1 MVPSLKKLAALD
13 SRNNYAHLGTSRA
26 ASMGAL
32 SEPIT
37 VLIFIMFGV
46 ISKTHNPYVI
56 NNVFQSSISW
66 YYSLTHWFTAFAFF
80 MVLLIEIGSF
90 VSDKAVPAMSNTD
103 ELIKK
108 LGNLDNYSVL
118 IPNKKGLDKAKD
130 NGVKEI
136 CTVLCVTDSMNKKNI
151 NQTVHETL
159 NDLREIFTEGLKNGI
174 RTKCYVSVA
183 YHCPYEGK
191 VDAVYVNDVIGQLID
206 YQVDELVIA
215 DTIGAA
221 NPKEVNSLLS
231 SLKSQYK
238 DTNFSCHFHDTR
250 ALGLANVYASLVAG
264 INKFDS
270 CIGGLGGCPFAPK
283 SSGNL
288 ATEDLVSMLEMM
300 NITTGVNLDKLIES
314 RELASEYTSLS
325 LKGRMI

>member
-1 MVPSLKKLAALD
+1 MDKVTVNEVGPRDGLQNIENILSVDERLRLIRSLEQA
-13 SRNNYAHLGTSRA
+13 GI
-26 ASMGAL
+26 
-32 SEPIT
+32 E
-37 VLIFIMFGV
+37 
-46 ISKTHNPYVI
+46 
-56 NNVFQSSISW
+56 
-66 YYSLTHWFTAFAFF
+66 
-80 MVLLIEIGSF
+80 LIEIGSF
-90 VSDKAVPAMSNTD
+90 VNDKAVPAMSNTD
-103 ELIKK
+103 ELINK
-108 LGNLDNYSVL
+108 LGNIDNYSVL
-118 IPNKKGLDKAKD
+118 IPNKKGLDKAKN

-136 CTVLCVTDSMNKKNI
+136 CTVLCVTDSMNQKNI
-151 NQTVHETL
+151 NQTVQETL
-159 NDLREIFTEGLKNGI
+159 NDLKEIFKEGLRNGI

-191 VDAVYVNDVIGQLID
+191 VDAAYVNDIIGQLID
-206 YQVDELVIA
+206 YQVEELVIA

-221 NPKEVNSLLS
+221 NPKEVTNLLS

-238 DTNFSCHFHDTR
+238 DTSFSCHFHDTR

-270 CIGGLGGCPFAPK
+270 CIGGLGGCPFAPN

-300 NITTGVNLDKLIES
+300 NIKTGVNLDKLIRS

>member
-1 MVPSLKKLAALD
+1 MDKVTVNEVGPRDGLQNIENILSVDKRLRLIRSLEQA
-13 SRNNYAHLGTSRA
+13 GI
-26 ASMGAL
+26 
-32 SEPIT
+32 E
-37 VLIFIMFGV
+37 
-46 ISKTHNPYVI
+46 
-56 NNVFQSSISW
+56 
-66 YYSLTHWFTAFAFF
+66 
-80 MVLLIEIGSF
+80 LIEIGSF
-90 VSDKAVPAMSNTD
+90 VNDKAVPAMSNTD
-103 ELIKK
+103 ELINK
-108 LGNLDNYSVL
+108 LGNIDNYSVL

-136 CTVLCVTDSMNKKNI
+136 CTVLCVTDSMNQKNI
-151 NQTVHETL
+151 NQTVQETL
-159 NDLREIFTEGLKNGI
+159 NDLKEIFKEGLRNGI

-191 VDAVYVNDVIGQLID
+191 VDAAYVNDVIGQLID
-206 YQVDELVIA
+206 YQVEELVIA

-221 NPKEVNSLLS
+221 NPKEVTSLLS

-238 DTNFSCHFHDTR
+238 DTSFSCHFHDTR

-270 CIGGLGGCPFAPK
+270 CIGGLGGCPFAPN

-300 NITTGVNLDKLIES
+300 NIKTGVNLDKLIHS

>member
-1 MVPSLKKLAALD
+1 MDKVTVNEVGPRDGLQNIENILSVDERLRLIRSLEQA
-13 SRNNYAHLGTSRA
+13 GI
-26 ASMGAL
+26 
-32 SEPIT
+32 E
-37 VLIFIMFGV
+37 
-46 ISKTHNPYVI
+46 
-56 NNVFQSSISW
+56 
-66 YYSLTHWFTAFAFF
+66 
-80 MVLLIEIGSF
+80 LIEIGSF
-90 VSDKAVPAMSNTD
+90 VNDKAVPAMSNTD
-103 ELIKK
+103 ELINK
-108 LGNLDNYSVL
+108 LGNIDNYSVL
-118 IPNKKGLDKAKD
+118 IPNKKGLNKAKD

-136 CTVLCVTDSMNKKNI
+136 CTVLCVTDSMNQKNI
-151 NQTVHETL
+151 NQTVQETL
-159 NDLREIFTEGLKNGI
+159 NDLKEIFKEGLRNGI

-191 VDAVYVNDVIGQLID
+191 VDAAYVNDVIGQLID
-206 YQVDELVIA
+206 YQVEELVIA

-221 NPKEVNSLLS
+221 NPKEVTSLLS

-238 DTNFSCHFHDTR
+238 DTSFSCHFHDTR

-270 CIGGLGGCPFAPK
+270 CIGGLGGCPFAPN

-300 NITTGVNLDKLIES
+300 NIKTGVNLDKLIHS

>member
-1 MVPSLKKLAALD
+1 MDKVTVNEVGPRDGLQNIENILSVDKRLKLIRSLEQA
-13 SRNNYAHLGTSRA
+13 GI
-26 ASMGAL
+26 
-32 SEPIT
+32 E
-37 VLIFIMFGV
+37 
-46 ISKTHNPYVI
+46 
-56 NNVFQSSISW
+56 
-66 YYSLTHWFTAFAFF
+66 
-80 MVLLIEIGSF
+80 LIEIGSF
-90 VSDKAVPAMSNTD
+90 VNDKTVPAMSNTD
-103 ELIKK
+103 ELINK
-108 LGNLDNYSVL
+108 LGNIDNYSVL

-136 CTVLCVTDSMNKKNI
+136 CTVLCVTDSMNQKNI
-151 NQTVHETL
+151 NQTVQETL
-159 NDLREIFTEGLKNGI
+159 NDLKGIFKEGLKKGI

-221 NPKEVNSLLS
+221 NPKEVTSLLS

-238 DTNFSCHFHDTR
+238 DTSFSCHFHDTR

-270 CIGGLGGCPFAPK
+270 CIGGLGGCPFAPN

-300 NITTGVNLDKLIES
+300 NIQTGVNLDKLIQS
-314 RELASEYTSLS
+314 RELASKYTSLS

>member
-1 MVPSLKKLAALD
+1 MDKVTVNEVGPRDGLQNIENILSVDERLRLIRSLEQA
-13 SRNNYAHLGTSRA
+13 GI
-26 ASMGAL
+26 
-32 SEPIT
+32 E
-37 VLIFIMFGV
+37 
-46 ISKTHNPYVI
+46 
-56 NNVFQSSISW
+56 
-66 YYSLTHWFTAFAFF
+66 
-80 MVLLIEIGSF
+80 LIEIGSF
-90 VSDKAVPAMSNTD
+90 VNDKAVPAMSNTD
-103 ELIKK
+103 ELINK
-108 LGNLDNYSVL
+108 LGNIDNYSVL

-136 CTVLCVTDSMNKKNI
+136 CTVLCVTDSMNQKNI
-151 NQTVHETL
+151 NQTVQETL
-159 NDLREIFTEGLKNGI
+159 NDLKEIFKEGLRNGI

-191 VDAVYVNDVIGQLID
+191 VDAAYVNDVIGQLID
-206 YQVDELVIA
+206 YQVEELVIA

-221 NPKEVNSLLS
+221 NPKEVTSLLS
-231 SLKSQYK
+231 SLKTQYK
-238 DTNFSCHFHDTR
+238 DTSFSCHFHDTR

-270 CIGGLGGCPFAPK
+270 CIGGLGGCPFAPN

-300 NITTGVNLDKLIES
+300 NIKTGVNLDKLIHS

>member
-1 MVPSLKKLAALD
+1 MDKVTVNEVGPRDGLQNIENILSVEERLRLIRSLEQA
-13 SRNNYAHLGTSRA
+13 GI
-26 ASMGAL
+26 
-32 SEPIT
+32 E
-37 VLIFIMFGV
+37 
-46 ISKTHNPYVI
+46 
-56 NNVFQSSISW
+56 
-66 YYSLTHWFTAFAFF
+66 
-80 MVLLIEIGSF
+80 LIEIGSF
-90 VSDKAVPAMSNTD
+90 VNDKAVPAMSNTD
-103 ELIKK
+103 ELINK
-108 LGNLDNYSVL
+108 LGNIDNYSVL

-136 CTVLCVTDSMNKKNI
+136 CTVLCVTDSMNQKNI
-151 NQTVHETL
+151 NQTVQETL
-159 NDLREIFTEGLKNGI
+159 NDLKEIFKEGLRNGI

-191 VDAVYVNDVIGQLID
+191 VDAAYVNDVIGQLID
-206 YQVDELVIA
+206 YQVEELVIA

-270 CIGGLGGCPFAPK
+270 CIGGLGGCPFAPN

>member
-1 MVPSLKKLAALD
+1 MDKVTVNEVGPRDGLQNIENILSVDERLKLIRSLEQA
-13 SRNNYAHLGTSRA
+13 GI
-26 ASMGAL
+26 
-32 SEPIT
+32 E
-37 VLIFIMFGV
+37 
-46 ISKTHNPYVI
+46 
-56 NNVFQSSISW
+56 
-66 YYSLTHWFTAFAFF
+66 
-80 MVLLIEIGSF
+80 LIEIGSF
-90 VSDKAVPAMSNTD
+90 VNDKAVPAMSNTD
-103 ELIKK
+103 ELINK
-108 LGNLDNYSVL
+108 LGNIDNYSVL

-136 CTVLCVTDSMNKKNI
+136 CTVLCVTDSMNQKNI
-151 NQTVHETL
+151 NQTVQETL
-159 NDLREIFTEGLKNGI
+159 NDLKGIFKEGLKKGI

-206 YQVDELVIA
+206 YKVDELVIA

-270 CIGGLGGCPFAPK
+270 CIGGLGGCPFAPN

-300 NITTGVNLDKLIES
+300 NIKTGINLDKLILS

>member
-1 MVPSLKKLAALD
+1 MDKVTVNEVGPRDGLQNIENILSVDERLRLIRSLEQA
-13 SRNNYAHLGTSRA
+13 GI
-26 ASMGAL
+26 
-32 SEPIT
+32 E
-37 VLIFIMFGV
+37 
-46 ISKTHNPYVI
+46 
-56 NNVFQSSISW
+56 
-66 YYSLTHWFTAFAFF
+66 
-80 MVLLIEIGSF
+80 LIEIGSF
-90 VSDKAVPAMSNTD
+90 VNDKAVPAMSNTD
-103 ELIKK
+103 ELINK
-108 LGNLDNYSVL
+108 LGNIDNYSVL

-136 CTVLCVTDSMNKKNI
+136 CTVLCVTDSMNQKNI
-151 NQTVHETL
+151 NQTVQETL
-159 NDLREIFTEGLKNGI
+159 NDLKEIFKEGLRNGI

-191 VDAVYVNDVIGQLID
+191 VDAAYVNDVIGQLID
-206 YQVDELVIA
+206 YQVEELVIA

-221 NPKEVNSLLS
+221 NPKEVTSLLS

-238 DTNFSCHFHDTR
+238 DTSFSCHFHDTR

-270 CIGGLGGCPFAPK
+270 CIGGLGGCPFAPN

-300 NITTGVNLDKLIES
+300 NIKTGVNLDKLIHS

>member
-1 MVPSLKKLAALD
+1 MDKVTVNEVGPRDGLQNIQNILSVDERLRLIRSLEQA
-13 SRNNYAHLGTSRA
+13 GI
-26 ASMGAL
+26 
-32 SEPIT
+32 E
-37 VLIFIMFGV
+37 
-46 ISKTHNPYVI
+46 
-56 NNVFQSSISW
+56 
-66 YYSLTHWFTAFAFF
+66 
-80 MVLLIEIGSF
+80 LIEIGSF
-90 VSDKAVPAMSNTD
+90 VNDKTVPAMSNTD
-103 ELIKK
+103 ELINK
-108 LGNLDNYSVL
+108 LGNIDNYSVL

-136 CTVLCVTDSMNKKNI
+136 CTVLCVTDSMNQKNI
-151 NQTVHETL
+151 NQTVQETL
-159 NDLREIFTEGLKNGI
+159 NDLKGIFKEGLKKGI

-270 CIGGLGGCPFAPK
+270 CIGGLGGCPFAPN

>member
-1 MVPSLKKLAALD
+1 MDKVTVNEVGPRDGLQNIENILSVDERLRLIRSLEKA
-13 SRNNYAHLGTSRA
+13 GI
-26 ASMGAL
+26 
-32 SEPIT
+32 E
-37 VLIFIMFGV
+37 
-46 ISKTHNPYVI
+46 
-56 NNVFQSSISW
+56 
-66 YYSLTHWFTAFAFF
+66 
-80 MVLLIEIGSF
+80 LIEIGSF

-103 ELIKK
+103 ELINK
-108 LGNLDNYSVL
+108 LGNIDNYSVL

-136 CTVLCVTDSMNKKNI
+136 CTVLCVTDSMNQKNI
-151 NQTVHETL
+151 NQTVQETL
-159 NDLREIFTEGLKNGI
+159 NDLKEIFKEGLRNGI

-191 VDAVYVNDVIGQLID
+191 VDAAYVNDVIGQLID
-206 YQVDELVIA
+206 YQVEELVIA

-221 NPKEVNSLLS
+221 NPKEVTSLLS

-238 DTNFSCHFHDTR
+238 DTSFSCHFHDTR

-270 CIGGLGGCPFAPK
+270 CIGGLGGCPFAPN

-300 NITTGVNLDKLIES
+300 NIQTGVNLDKLIHS
-314 RELASEYTSLS
+314 RELASEYTSLL

>member
-1 MVPSLKKLAALD
+1 MDKVTINEVGPRDGLQNIENILSVDERLRLIRSLEQA
-13 SRNNYAHLGTSRA
+13 GI
-26 ASMGAL
+26 
-32 SEPIT
+32 E
-37 VLIFIMFGV
+37 
-46 ISKTHNPYVI
+46 
-56 NNVFQSSISW
+56 
-66 YYSLTHWFTAFAFF
+66 
-80 MVLLIEIGSF
+80 LIEIGSF
-90 VSDKAVPAMSNTD
+90 VNDKAVPAMSNTD
-103 ELIKK
+103 ELINK
-108 LGNLDNYSVL
+108 LGNIDNYSVL

-136 CTVLCVTDSMNKKNI
+136 CTVLCVTDSMNQKNI
-151 NQTVHETL
+151 NQTVQETL
-159 NDLREIFTEGLKNGI
+159 NDLKGIFKEGLKKGI

-191 VDAVYVNDVIGQLID
+191 VDAAYVNDVIGQLID

-270 CIGGLGGCPFAPK
+270 CIGGLGGCPFAPN

>member
-1 MVPSLKKLAALD
+1 MDKVTVNEVGPRDGLQNIQSILSVDERLRLIRSLEQA
-13 SRNNYAHLGTSRA
+13 GI
-26 ASMGAL
+26 
-32 SEPIT
+32 E
-37 VLIFIMFGV
+37 
-46 ISKTHNPYVI
+46 
-56 NNVFQSSISW
+56 
-66 YYSLTHWFTAFAFF
+66 
-80 MVLLIEIGSF
+80 LIEIGSF
-90 VSDKAVPAMSNTD
+90 VNDKTVPAMSNTD
-103 ELIKK
+103 ELINK
-108 LGNLDNYSVL
+108 LGNIDNYSVL
-118 IPNKKGLDKAKD
+118 IPNKKGLDKAKE

-136 CTVLCVTDSMNKKNI
+136 CTVLCVTDSMNQKNI
-151 NQTVHETL
+151 NQTVQETL
-159 NDLREIFTEGLKNGI
+159 NDLKEIFKEGLKNGI

-183 YHCPYEGK
+183 YYCPYEGK
-191 VDAVYVNDVIGQLID
+191 VDSTYVNDVIGQLID
-206 YQVDELVIA
+206 YKVDELVIA

-238 DTNFSCHFHDTR
+238 DTSFSCHFHDTR

-264 INKFDS
+264 IKKFDS
-270 CIGGLGGCPFAPK
+270 CIGGLGGCPFAPN

-300 NITTGVNLDKLIES
+300 NIKTGVNLDKLIHS

>member
-1 MVPSLKKLAALD
+1 MDKVTVNEVGPRDGLQNIENILSVDERLRLIRSLEQA
-13 SRNNYAHLGTSRA
+13 GI
-26 ASMGAL
+26 
-32 SEPIT
+32 E
-37 VLIFIMFGV
+37 
-46 ISKTHNPYVI
+46 
-56 NNVFQSSISW
+56 
-66 YYSLTHWFTAFAFF
+66 
-80 MVLLIEIGSF
+80 LIEIGSF
-90 VSDKAVPAMSNTD
+90 VNDKTVPAMSNTD
-103 ELIKK
+103 ELINK
-108 LGNLDNYSVL
+108 LGNIDNYSVL

-136 CTVLCVTDSMNKKNI
+136 CTVLCVTDSMNQKNI
-151 NQTVHETL
+151 NQTVQETL
-159 NDLREIFTEGLKNGI
+159 NDLKGIFKEGLKKGI

-270 CIGGLGGCPFAPK
+270 CIGGLGGCPFAPN

>member
-1 MVPSLKKLAALD
+1 MDKVTINEVGPRDGLQNIENILSVDERLRLIRSLEQA
-13 SRNNYAHLGTSRA
+13 GI
-26 ASMGAL
+26 
-32 SEPIT
+32 E
-37 VLIFIMFGV
+37 
-46 ISKTHNPYVI
+46 
-56 NNVFQSSISW
+56 
-66 YYSLTHWFTAFAFF
+66 
-80 MVLLIEIGSF
+80 LIEIGSF
-90 VSDKAVPAMSNTD
+90 VNDKAVPAMSNTD
-103 ELIKK
+103 ELINK
-108 LGNLDNYSVL
+108 LGNIDNYSVL

-136 CTVLCVTDSMNKKNI
+136 CTVLCVTDSMNQKNI
-151 NQTVHETL
+151 NQTVQETL
-159 NDLREIFTEGLKNGI
+159 NDLKGIFKEGLKKGI

-231 SLKSQYK
+231 TLKSQYK

-270 CIGGLGGCPFAPK
+270 CIGGLGGCPFAPN

>member
-1 MVPSLKKLAALD
+1 MDKVTINEVGPRDGLQNIENILSVDKRLKLIRSLEQA
-13 SRNNYAHLGTSRA
+13 GI
-26 ASMGAL
+26 
-32 SEPIT
+32 E
-37 VLIFIMFGV
+37 
-46 ISKTHNPYVI
+46 
-56 NNVFQSSISW
+56 
-66 YYSLTHWFTAFAFF
+66 
-80 MVLLIEIGSF
+80 LIEIGSF
-90 VSDKAVPAMSNTD
+90 VNDKAVPAMSNTD
-103 ELIKK
+103 ELINK
-108 LGNLDNYSVL
+108 LGNIDNYSVL

-136 CTVLCVTDSMNKKNI
+136 CTVLCVTDSMNQKNI
-151 NQTVHETL
+151 NQTVQETL
-159 NDLREIFTEGLKNGI
+159 NDLKEIFREGLRNGI

-191 VDAVYVNDVIGQLID
+191 VDAAYVNDVIGQLID
-206 YQVDELVIA
+206 YQVEELVIA

-221 NPKEVNSLLS
+221 NPKEVTSLLS

-238 DTNFSCHFHDTR
+238 DTSFSCHFHDTR

-270 CIGGLGGCPFAPK
+270 CIGGLGGCPFAPN

-300 NITTGVNLDKLIES
+300 NIQTGVNLDKLIES

>member
-1 MVPSLKKLAALD
+1 MDKVTINEVGPRDGLQNIENILSVDKRLRLIRSLEQA
-13 SRNNYAHLGTSRA
+13 GI
-26 ASMGAL
+26 
-32 SEPIT
+32 E
-37 VLIFIMFGV
+37 
-46 ISKTHNPYVI
+46 
-56 NNVFQSSISW
+56 
-66 YYSLTHWFTAFAFF
+66 
-80 MVLLIEIGSF
+80 LIEIGSF
-90 VSDKAVPAMSNTD
+90 VNDKAVPAMSNTD
-103 ELIKK
+103 ELINK
-108 LGNLDNYSVL
+108 LGNIDNYSVL

-136 CTVLCVTDSMNKKNI
+136 CTVLCVTDSMNQKNI
-151 NQTVHETL
+151 NQTVQETL
-159 NDLREIFTEGLKNGI
+159 NDLKGIFKEGLKKGI

-270 CIGGLGGCPFAPK
+270 CIGGLGGCPFAPN

-300 NITTGVNLDKLIES
+300 NITTGVNLDKLIHS

>member
-1 MVPSLKKLAALD
+1 MDKVTINEVGPRDGLQNIETILSVDERLMLIRSLEQA
-13 SRNNYAHLGTSRA
+13 GI
-26 ASMGAL
+26 
-32 SEPIT
+32 E
-37 VLIFIMFGV
+37 
-46 ISKTHNPYVI
+46 
-56 NNVFQSSISW
+56 
-66 YYSLTHWFTAFAFF
+66 
-80 MVLLIEIGSF
+80 LIEIGSF
-90 VSDKAVPAMSNTD
+90 VNDKAVPAMSNTD
-103 ELIKK
+103 ELINK
-108 LGNLDNYSVL
+108 LGNIDNYSVL
-118 IPNKKGLDKAKD
+118 IPNKKGLNKAKD

-136 CTVLCVTDSMNKKNI
+136 CTVLCVTDSMNQKNI
-151 NQTVHETL
+151 NQTVQETL
-159 NDLREIFTEGLKNGI
+159 NDLQEIFKEGIRNGI

-191 VDAVYVNDVIGQLID
+191 VDAAYVNDIIGQLID
-206 YQVDELVIA
+206 YQVEELVIA

-221 NPKEVNSLLS
+221 NPKEVTSLLS

-238 DTNFSCHFHDTR
+238 DTSFSCHFHDTR

-270 CIGGLGGCPFAPK
+270 CIGGLGGCPFAPN

-288 ATEDLVSMLEMM
+288 ATEDLVCMLEMM
-300 NITTGVNLDKLIES
+300 NIKTGVNLDKLIHS

>member
-1 MVPSLKKLAALD
+1 MDKVTINEVGPRDGLQNIETILSVDERLRLIRSLEQA
-13 SRNNYAHLGTSRA
+13 GI
-26 ASMGAL
+26 
-32 SEPIT
+32 E
-37 VLIFIMFGV
+37 
-46 ISKTHNPYVI
+46 
-56 NNVFQSSISW
+56 
-66 YYSLTHWFTAFAFF
+66 
-80 MVLLIEIGSF
+80 LIEIGSF
-90 VSDKAVPAMSNTD
+90 VNDKAVPAMSNTD
-103 ELIKK
+103 ELINK
-108 LGNLDNYSVL
+108 LGNIDNYSVL

-159 NDLREIFTEGLKNGI
+159 NDLREIFTEGIKNGI

-183 YHCPYEGK
+183 YYCPYEGK
-191 VDAVYVNDVIGQLID
+191 VDAAYVNDVIGQLID
-206 YQVDELVIA
+206 YQVEELVIA

-221 NPKEVNSLLS
+221 NPKEVTSLLS
-231 SLKSQYK
+231 SLKTQYK
-238 DTNFSCHFHDTR
+238 DTSFSCHFHDTR

-270 CIGGLGGCPFAPK
+270 CIGGLGGCPFAPN

>member
-1 MVPSLKKLAALD
+1 MDKVTVNEVGPRDGLQNIENILSVDERLRLIRSLEQA
-13 SRNNYAHLGTSRA
+13 GI
-26 ASMGAL
+26 
-32 SEPIT
+32 E
-37 VLIFIMFGV
+37 
-46 ISKTHNPYVI
+46 
-56 NNVFQSSISW
+56 
-66 YYSLTHWFTAFAFF
+66 
-80 MVLLIEIGSF
+80 LIEIGSF
-90 VSDKAVPAMSNTD
+90 VNDKTVPAMSNTD
-103 ELIKK
+103 ELINK
-108 LGNLDNYSVL
+108 LGNIDNYSVL

-136 CTVLCVTDSMNKKNI
+136 CTVLCVTDSMNQKNI
-151 NQTVHETL
+151 NQTVQETL
-159 NDLREIFTEGLKNGI
+159 NDLKGIFKEGLKKGI

-270 CIGGLGGCPFAPK
+270 CIGGLGGCPFAPN

-300 NITTGVNLDKLIES
+300 NIKTGVNLDKLIYS
-314 RELASEYTSLS
+314 RELASKYTNLS

>member
-1 MVPSLKKLAALD
+1 MDKVIVNEVGPRDGLQNIENILSVDERLRLIRSLELA
-13 SRNNYAHLGTSRA
+13 GI
-26 ASMGAL
+26 
-32 SEPIT
+32 E
-37 VLIFIMFGV
+37 
-46 ISKTHNPYVI
+46 
-56 NNVFQSSISW
+56 
-66 YYSLTHWFTAFAFF
+66 
-80 MVLLIEIGSF
+80 LIEIGSF
-90 VSDKAVPAMSNTD
+90 VNDKAVPAMSNTD
-103 ELIKK
+103 ELINK
-108 LGNLDNYSVL
+108 LGNIDNYSVL

-136 CTVLCVTDSMNKKNI
+136 CTVLCVTDSMNQKNI
-151 NQTVHETL
+151 NQTVQETL
-159 NDLREIFTEGLKNGI
+159 NNLKGIFKEGLKKGI

-270 CIGGLGGCPFAPK
+270 CIGGLGGCPFAPN

>member
-1 MVPSLKKLAALD
+1 MDKVTINEVGPRDGLQNIETILSVDERLRLIRSLEQA
-13 SRNNYAHLGTSRA
+13 GI
-26 ASMGAL
+26 
-32 SEPIT
+32 E
-37 VLIFIMFGV
+37 
-46 ISKTHNPYVI
+46 
-56 NNVFQSSISW
+56 
-66 YYSLTHWFTAFAFF
+66 
-80 MVLLIEIGSF
+80 LIEIGSF
-90 VSDKAVPAMSNTD
+90 VNDKAVPAMSNTD
-103 ELIKK
+103 ELINK
-108 LGNLDNYSVL
+108 LENIDNYSVL

-136 CTVLCVTDSMNKKNI
+136 CTVLCVTDSMNQKNI
-151 NQTVHETL
+151 NQTVQETL
-159 NDLREIFTEGLKNGI
+159 NDLKEIFKEGIRNGI

-191 VDAVYVNDVIGQLID
+191 VDAAYVNDVIGQLID
-206 YQVDELVIA
+206 YQVEELVIA

-221 NPKEVNSLLS
+221 NPKEVTSLLS
-231 SLKSQYK
+231 SLKTQYK
-238 DTNFSCHFHDTR
+238 DTSFSCHFHDTR

-270 CIGGLGGCPFAPK
+270 CIGGLGGCPFAPN

-300 NITTGVNLDKLIES
+300 NIKTGVNLDKLIHS

>member
-1 MVPSLKKLAALD
+1 MDKVTVNEVGPRDGLQNIQNILSVDERLRLIRSLEQA
-13 SRNNYAHLGTSRA
+13 GI
-26 ASMGAL
+26 
-32 SEPIT
+32 E
-37 VLIFIMFGV
+37 
-46 ISKTHNPYVI
+46 
-56 NNVFQSSISW
+56 
-66 YYSLTHWFTAFAFF
+66 
-80 MVLLIEIGSF
+80 LIEIGSF
-90 VSDKAVPAMSNTD
+90 VNDKTVPAMSNTD
-103 ELIKK
+103 ELINK
-108 LGNLDNYSVL
+108 LGNIDNYSVL

-136 CTVLCVTDSMNKKNI
+136 CTVLCVTDSMNQKNI
-151 NQTVHETL
+151 NQTVQETL
-159 NDLREIFTEGLKNGI
+159 NDLKEIFKEGLKKGI

-270 CIGGLGGCPFAPK
+270 CIGGLGGCPFAPN

>member
-1 MVPSLKKLAALD
+1 MDKVTINEVGPRDGLQNIETILSVDERLRLIRSLEQA
-13 SRNNYAHLGTSRA
+13 GI
-26 ASMGAL
+26 
-32 SEPIT
+32 E
-37 VLIFIMFGV
+37 
-46 ISKTHNPYVI
+46 
-56 NNVFQSSISW
+56 
-66 YYSLTHWFTAFAFF
+66 
-80 MVLLIEIGSF
+80 LIEIGSF
-90 VSDKAVPAMSNTD
+90 VNDKAVPAMSNTD
-103 ELIKK
+103 ELINK
-108 LGNLDNYSVL
+108 LGNIDNYSVL

-136 CTVLCVTDSMNKKNI
+136 CTVLCVTDSMNQKNI
-151 NQTVHETL
+151 NQTVQETL
-159 NDLREIFTEGLKNGI
+159 NDLKGIFKEGLKKGI

-270 CIGGLGGCPFAPK
+270 CIGGLGGCPFAPN

>member
-1 MVPSLKKLAALD
+1 MDKVTINEVGPRDGLQNIENILSVDKRLKLIRSLEQA
-13 SRNNYAHLGTSRA
+13 GI
-26 ASMGAL
+26 
-32 SEPIT
+32 E
-37 VLIFIMFGV
+37 
-46 ISKTHNPYVI
+46 
-56 NNVFQSSISW
+56 
-66 YYSLTHWFTAFAFF
+66 
-80 MVLLIEIGSF
+80 LIEIGSF
-90 VSDKAVPAMSNTD
+90 VNDKAVPAMSNTD
-103 ELIKK
+103 ELINK
-108 LGNLDNYSVL
+108 LGNIDNYSVL

-136 CTVLCVTDSMNKKNI
+136 CTVLCVTDSMNQKNI
-151 NQTVHETL
+151 NQTVQETL
-159 NDLREIFTEGLKNGI
+159 NDLKGIFKEGLKKGI

-238 DTNFSCHFHDTR
+238 DTSFSCHFHDTR

-270 CIGGLGGCPFAPK
+270 CIGGLGGCPFAPN

>member
-1 MVPSLKKLAALD
+1 MDKVTVNEVGPRDGLQNIENILSVDKRLRLIRSLEQA
-13 SRNNYAHLGTSRA
+13 GI
-26 ASMGAL
+26 
-32 SEPIT
+32 E
-37 VLIFIMFGV
+37 
-46 ISKTHNPYVI
+46 
-56 NNVFQSSISW
+56 
-66 YYSLTHWFTAFAFF
+66 
-80 MVLLIEIGSF
+80 LIEIGSF
-90 VSDKAVPAMSNTD
+90 VNDKAVPAMSNTD
-103 ELIKK
+103 ELINK
-108 LGNLDNYSVL
+108 LGNIDNYSVL

-136 CTVLCVTDSMNKKNI
+136 CTVLCVTDSMNQKNI
-151 NQTVHETL
+151 NQTVQETL
-159 NDLREIFTEGLKNGI
+159 NDLKGIFKEGLKKGI

-270 CIGGLGGCPFAPK
+270 CIGGLGGCPFAPN

-300 NITTGVNLDKLIES
+300 NIQTGVNLDKLIHS